1 MKKKLVLPVF
11 LVVQFVIL
19 KLLSFFPE
27 LVERYYSNGF
37 YPVLS
42 KISRVTLGWIPFS
55 VGDLLYGI
63 VIFLLLKWLWNK
75 RKTWKI
81 AWKENLL
88 SLIGF
93 VSVFYFLF
101 NLLWGIN
108 YIRVP
113 LYQKLALERDYSTEE
128 LIAFTE
134 RVIVKVNA
142 IHSQIEKNDS
152 LKVVVPYTRDAIF
165 EKTQNGYDH
174 LSKTFPFF
182 TYKHPSVKKSLIST
196 PLTYMGF
203 SGYLNPFTNEAQVN
217 ALIPLP
223 NFATTTC
230 HEMAHQI
237 GYASESEAN
246 FIGYMAS
253 IYNDDLYF
261 QYSGYTYALRYCL
274 HNIELKQEGRSEA
287 LLPLI
292 HPGVLENFKD
302 SDTFWDEHQ
311 NIMEPLFKVFYDN
324 FLKLNQ
330 QKDGMESY
338 SKFVDLLIH
347 YYRNKPL

>member
-1 MKKKLVLPVF
+1 MNKKLILPLF
-11 LVVQFVIL
+11 LVVQFLLL

-27 LVERYYSNGF
+27 FVERYYSNGF
-37 YPVLS
+37 YPFLS
-42 KISRVTLGWIPFS
+42 RIFRITLGKIPFS
-55 VGDLLYGI
+55 VGDLIYGI
-63 VIFLLLKWLWNK
+63 VIFLLLRWLWNK
-75 RKTWKI
+75 RKTWKT
-81 AWKENLL
+81 AWKNNIL

-113 LYQKLALERDYSTEE
+113 LYKKLKLERDYTIEE
-128 LIAFTE
+128 LICFTE
-134 RVIVKVNA
+134 RVIIKVNT

-152 LKVVVPYTRDAIF
+152 LKVTVPYTRDQIF
-165 EKTQNGYDH
+165 EKTINGYGH
-174 LSKTFPFF
+174 LATTFPFF
-182 TYKHPSVKKSLIST
+182 NYQHKSVKASLIST

-217 ALIPLP
+217 NLIPLP

-253 IYNDDLYF
+253 IHNDDLYF

-274 HNIELKQEGRSEA
+274 HNIELKQEGRSTA

-292 HPGVLENFKD
+292 HPGVLANFKD
-302 SDTFWDEHQ
+302 SDAFWDSHQ
-311 NIMEPLFKVFYDN
+311 NFMEPLFKVFYDN
-324 FLKLNQ
+324 FLKINQ
-330 QKDGMESY
+330 QKDGMENY

-347 YYRNKPL
+347 YYREKPL

>member
-1 MKKKLVLPVF
+1 MNKKFVLPVF

-19 KLLSFFPE
+19 KILSFFPE
-27 LVERYYSNGF
+27 LIERYYSNGF
-37 YPVLS
+37 YPVLAR
-42 KISRVTLGWIPFS
+42 ISRITLGKIPFS
-55 VGDLLYGI
+55 VGDILYGI
-63 VIFLLLKWLWNK
+63 VIFLLLRWLWNK
-75 RKTWKI
+75 RKTWKT
-81 AWKENLL
+81 AWKDNLL
-88 SLIGF
+88 RLIGF

-101 NLLWGIN
+101 NALWGLN
-108 YIRVP
+108 YLRVP
-113 LYQKLALERDYSTEE
+113 LYRKLELKRDYSMEE
-128 LIAFTE
+128 LICFTE
-134 RVIVKVNA
+134 RVIVKVNS
-142 IHSQIEKNDS
+142 IHAQLEKNDS
-152 LKVVVPYTRDAIF
+152 LKVIVPYTRDAIF
-165 EKTQNGYDH
+165 EKTLNGYGH
-174 LSKTFPFF
+174 LSQKFPFF
-182 TYKHPSVKKSLIST
+182 GYEHKSVKASLIST

-253 IYNDDLYF
+253 IHNDDLYF

-274 HNIELKQEGRSEA
+274 HNIDLKEDGRSQT
-287 LLPLI
+287 LFPLI
-292 HPGVLENFKD
+292 RPGVLENFKD
-302 SDTFWDEHQ
+302 AQTFWDSHQ
-311 NIMEPLFKVFYDN
+311 NFMEPLFKIFYDN
-324 FLKLNQ
+324 FLKVNQ

-347 YYRNKPL
+347 YYHDKPL

>member
-1 MKKKLVLPVF
+1 MNKKLLLPLF
-11 LVVQFVIL
+11 LGVQIL
-19 KLLSFFPE
+19 FLKVLSFFPE
-27 LVERYYSNGF
+27 FVERFYSNGF
-37 YPVLS
+37 YPFLS
-42 KISRVTLGWIPFS
+42 RILRISFGKIPFS
-55 VGDLLYGI
+55 IGDLLYFI
-63 VIFLLLKWLWNK
+63 VILLLLKWLWK
-75 RKTWKI
+75 QRKSWKT
-81 AWKENLL
+81 AWKDNLL
-88 SLIGF
+88 SLVGF

-101 NLLWGIN
+101 NLLWGVN
-108 YIRVP
+108 YHRVP
-113 LYQKLALERDYSTEE
+113 LYKKLAIEKDYSLEE
-128 LIAFTE
+128 LMDFTK

-142 IHSQIEKNDS
+142 VHAQIEKNDS
-152 LKVVVPYTRDAIF
+152 LKVSVPYTQKQLF
-165 EKTQNGYDH
+165 EKTLNGYHH
-174 LSKTFPFF
+174 LGEAFPFF
-182 TYKHPSVKKSLIST
+182 AYDHKSVKASLIST

-217 ALIPLP
+217 DLIPKT

-253 IYNDDLYF
+253 IYNDDIYF
-261 QYSGYTYALRYCL
+261 NYSGYTYALRYCL
-274 HNIELKQEGRSEA
+274 HNIEMKEEGKTKE

-292 HPGVLENFKD
+292 RPGVLENFKD
-302 SDTFWDEHQ
+302 SDAFWDSHQ

-338 SKFVDLLIH
+338 SKFVDLLVN
-347 YYRNKPL
+347 YYEKRAL